1 MTGPSDFDS
10 LARDS
15 RAQLVR
21 FLSRMVGDADAED
34 VAQATLSKAAAA
46 FSSFRGEASPRTW
59 LFRIAA
65 NTARDWRRSLRQFE
79 VLDDVDESVRPAD
92 SSEEAS
98 QERRLLR
105 EEMSRC
111 VGELFAR
118 LPENY
123 RTVLALSDCEELSDR
138 EIAAILE
145 LTEGAAKIRLHRAR
159 MRLKQELSSGCS
171 FYRDDQN
178 VLCCDRKQP
187 AG

>member
-1 MTGPSDFDS
+1 MTGPSDFES
-10 LARDS
+10 LVRDT

-21 FLSRMVGDADAED
+21 FLARMVGDANAED

-46 FSSFRGEASPRTW
+46 LPSFRGEASPRTW

-65 NTARDWRRSLRQFE
+65 NTARDWVRSHRRFE
-79 VLDDVDESVRPAD
+79 VAEEVDEELQPAD
-92 SSEEAS
+92 SSADAS

-118 LPENY
+118 LPEKDQ
-123 RTVLALSDCEELSDR
+123 TVLALSDCEELSDR
-138 EIAAILE
+138 EIASILE
-145 LTEGAAKIRLHRAR
+145 VTEGAAKIRLHRAR
-159 MRLKQELSSGCS
+159 AKLRQELAGGCS
-171 FYRDDQN
+171 FYRDDEN

-187 AG
+187 R